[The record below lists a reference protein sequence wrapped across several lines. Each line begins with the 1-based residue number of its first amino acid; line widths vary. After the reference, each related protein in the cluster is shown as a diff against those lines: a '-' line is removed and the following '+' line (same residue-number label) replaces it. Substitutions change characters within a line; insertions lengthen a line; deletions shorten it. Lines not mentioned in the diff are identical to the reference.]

1 LPATLDHLL
10 WASRDL
16 DAAIGALDER
26 SGVRAAYG
34 GRHPEL
40 GTHNALARLS
50 SHAFLELIA
59 PDPALRAGALAQ
71 RLATIETPVLLWWA
85 ARTDN
90 AAATAVRAE
99 AEGYRAAVHDG
110 QRARPDGAV
119 VRWKNV
125 FLSGHGAGTMVPFF
139 IEWDGDAHP
148 ARDATPGLHLVSF
161 TVETPRPE
169 SLRAV
174 FEALGVK
181 ATVREGAVDRLVAV
195 IEGPR
200 GRFELDGAA

>member
-10 WASRDL
+10 WACSDL
-16 DAAIGALDER
+16 DAAIAALEER

-40 GTHNALARLS
+40 GTHNALAQLS
-50 SHAFLELIA
+50 PHAFLEVIA
-59 PDPALRAGALAQ
+59 PDPTLRAGALAH
-71 RLATIETPVLLWWA
+71 RLATIEEPVLLWWA

-90 AAATAVRAE
+90 ATATAVRAE
-99 AEGYRAAVHDG
+99 AEGYRAAVLDG
-110 QRARPDGAV
+110 HRTRPDGQV

-139 IEWDGDAHP
+139 IEWPDGHP
-148 ARDATPGLHLVSF
+148 AEDATRGLHLVSF
-161 TVETPRPE
+161 AIETPRPE
-169 SLRAV
+169 GLRAV
-174 FEALGVK
+174 FEALDVK
-181 ATVREGAVDRLVAV
+181 AAVHEGARDRLVAV